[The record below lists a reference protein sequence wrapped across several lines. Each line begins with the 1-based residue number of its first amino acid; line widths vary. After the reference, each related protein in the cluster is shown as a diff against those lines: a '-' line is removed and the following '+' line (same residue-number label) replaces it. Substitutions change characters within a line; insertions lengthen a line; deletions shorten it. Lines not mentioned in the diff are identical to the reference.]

1 MNLLDYIIIATLI
14 FFTIKGVLKG
24 FIREIASL
32 AGIILGI
39 WLGIL
44 YIPKVTQILSGYVP
58 DSRFL
63 PLISFA
69 LIFAGVLILCNIIG
83 WALRYFFKK
92 VFLGWFDKLMG
103 AVFAVLKTILLTYLV
118 IVLLTFFVPAKAPLI
133 AESVLAPWVIK
144 SYQSVVRLVSPE
156 HYKNLKKKIS
166 GEKEKVS
173 KFLSEEIIKDDK
185 SE

>member
-44 YIPKVTQILSGYVP
+44 YIPEVTQILSGYVP

-69 LIFAGVLILCNIIG
+69 LIFAAVLILCNIIG

>member
-1 MNLLDYIIIATLI
+1 MNLLDYIIIAILV

-32 AGIILGI
+32 VGIILGV

-44 YIPKVTQILSGYVP
+44 YIPQVNQFLSGYVP

-69 LIFAGVLILCNIIG
+69 LIFAGVVILCNIIG
-83 WALRYFFKK
+83 WALRLFFKK

-103 AVFAVLKTILLTYLV
+103 AVFAVLKTILLTYLIIV
-118 IVLLTFFVPAKAPLI
+118 ILTFFVPAKAPLI
-133 AESVLAPWVIK
+133 AESLLAPWVIK
-144 SYQSVVRLVSPE
+144 SYQSIAGLFSPD
-156 HYKNLKKKIS
+156 HYKNLKKKMI

-173 KFLSEEIIKDDK
+173 KFLADEIKKDVK

>member
-1 MNLLDYIIIATLI
+1 MNILDYIILVALV
-14 FFTIKGVLKG
+14 FFIVKGVFKG

-39 WLGIL
+39 WLGIR
-44 YIPKVTQILSGYVP
+44 YMPRVTQFLSGYVP
-58 DSRFL
+58 ESGYL

-69 LIFAGVLILCNIIG
+69 LVFAIVLILCNLIG
-83 WALRYFFKK
+83 WALRYFLKK

-118 IVLLTFFVPAKAPLI
+118 IVILTFFVPAKAPLI
-133 AESVLAPWVIK
+133 AESLLAPWVIK
-144 SYQSVVRLVSPE
+144 SYQSIVRVISPE
-156 HYKNLKKKIS
+156 QYKNLKQKVL
-166 GEKEKVS
+166 GEKEKVN
-173 KFLSEEIIKDDK
+173 KLLSEEINKDVK